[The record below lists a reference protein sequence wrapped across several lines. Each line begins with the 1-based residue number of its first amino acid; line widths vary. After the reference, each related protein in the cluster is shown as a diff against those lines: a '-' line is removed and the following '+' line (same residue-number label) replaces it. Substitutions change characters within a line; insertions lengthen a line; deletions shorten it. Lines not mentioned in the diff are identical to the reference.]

1 MKTAVIIKGNPK
13 FVIGNPDADRFY
25 NEVKSFL
32 EEQGFSVTFDA
43 GEAYTSPVKADL
55 WISHSRGADRLRF
68 APKGTKTI
76 MLGIQG
82 GINHPEDRS
91 LVRGDIPEKWHYIL
105 TEEMKEKIKME
116 LAK

>member
-13 FVIGNPDADRFY
+13 FVANNPDADRFY
-25 NEVKSFL
+25 DDVKNFL
-32 EEQGFSVTFDA
+32 EELGYSVTFDP
-43 GEAYTSPVKADL
+43 GKEYTRPIDADL

-68 APKGTKTI
+68 APEGTKTI
-76 MLGIQG
+76 MLGILG

-105 TEEMKEKIKME
+105 TDEMKEKIKME